1 MLNAALTLG
10 DGLDTLRW
18 ALAGISLLTSLAY
31 LAVESQ
37 PASTLR
43 TTFKTAAIGAFVPL
57 PLLDLGGNMA
67 NLTLVALA
75 AAFLLSSFGDYFLA
89 LEDDDKNFP
98 RGLGSFL
105 LAHIFYLIVL
115 VPHAITPRGPYL
127 AGITLLALLSVGTLA
142 WLWPVLGKLRVPVLL
157 YMAVISAMAIAAFSV
172 PLPWLGIG
180 ALLFVFSDAVIAIS
194 KFRYP
199 VPFRGPIVWITYYAG
214 QALIALSLLAAL
226 R

>member
-1 MLNAALTLG
+1 MLDAALTFG

-18 ALAGISLLTSLAY
+18 ALAGVSLLTSLAY
-31 LAVESQ
+31 LALVDK

-43 TTFKTAAIGAFVPL
+43 TTLKTAAIGAFVPL
-57 PLLDLGGNMA
+57 PLLDLGESAAG
-67 NLTLVALA
+67 LGLVALA

-89 LEDDDKNFP
+89 LEDDEKNFP

-105 LAHIFYLIVL
+105 LAHVFYLIVL
-115 VPHAITPRGPYL
+115 VPLAATPQGFYL
-127 AGITLLALLSVGTLA
+127 AGVALLVLLSAGTLA
-142 WLWPVLGKLRVPVLL
+142 WLWHVLGKLRLPVLV
-157 YMAVISAMAIAAFSV
+157 YMAVISAMAISAFSV

-180 ALLFVFSDAVIAIS
+180 ALLFVFSDAVIAVS

-199 VPFRGPIVWITYYAG
+199 VPFRGVIVWVTYYGG